1 MRKLLLVAALGLG
14 VSVNAVAA
22 DYIIDTKGGH
32 AAINFKY
39 KHLGISWL
47 TGSFNTFGGMFTYD
61 PENIGATHITVD
73 VNPLSLDSNHAE
85 RDKHIKSDDFLDVS
99 KYATAKFVSTSVM
112 PAGDGKAL
120 VTGNLTL
127 HGQTNKITIDASIV
141 GAGDDPWG
149 GYRVGFEG
157 TTIINTTDFG
167 FQMPPENKVY
177 MDLVIE
183 GVRQ

>member
-1 MRKLLLVAALGLG
+1 MRKLLLVAALGLS
-14 VSVNAVAA
+14 VSAQAGAA
-22 DYIIDTKGGH
+22 DYLIDTKGGH

-47 TGSFNTFGGMFTYD
+47 TGSFNTFGGMFNYD
-61 PENIGATHITVD
+61 PENIAATRITVD

-99 KYATAKFVSTSVM
+99 KYAKAKFVSTSVT
-112 PAGDGKAL
+112 PNGDGKAL
-120 VTGNLTL
+120 VTGDLTL
-127 HGQTNKITIDASIV
+127 HGETNEIIIDASIV

-157 TTIINTTDFG
+157 TTIIDTTAFG